1 MADFGATRRGN
12 PFSLRQHE
20 TKSNTSG
27 EYETHYEFAHTA
39 AICQAF
45 LRGNGLPRRFAPRND
60 MLKTAV
66 LLQVQG
72 RFRRMRNHLRICPGT
87 TFLQT

>member
-12 PFSLRQHE
+12 PFSLRQHK
-20 TKSNTSG
+20 TKSNTLG
-27 EYETHYEFAHTA
+27 EYGTHYEFAHTE

-60 MLKTAV
+60 MQKTDTR
-66 LLQVQG
+66 LGLQG
-72 RFRRMRNHLRICPGT
+72 RLAQWHP
-87 TFLQT
+87 